1 MKNELI
7 LGLMAA
13 CSLLLVASIVAGRV
27 RTDRSAHGA
36 QIPHPREGGD
46 LK

>member
-1 MKNELI
+1 MRDELI

-13 CSLLLVASIVAGRV
+13 CFLLLVVSIVVGRA

-36 QIPHPREGGD
+36 RVPHPRRGGD
-46 LK
+46 LS